1 MTAETQALDRTQSDA
16 LSKIMPDDA
25 RSHIVEAAYSIA
37 RLNAEHHRSAT
48 AHERTIDRA
57 TGILGQPWFIILLTL
72 LIGGWQIGNF
82 AAGRFGLAA
91 IDPPPFAG
99 LATAVSLGSLSIM
112 LLILATQRRENR
124 LTEKREQVTL
134 ELALLGEK
142 KTAKA
147 IELLEELRRDF
158 PLIHDRI
165 DEQAEALAKPADP
178 EHVIQAIVETRAE
191 AEGRGVAEEAVA
203 WPGLSA
209 GS

>member
-1 MTAETQALDRTQSDA
+1 MAKDTEAIDSAECDA
-16 LSKIMPDDA
+16 SSVIVHDEA
-25 RSHIVEAAYSIA
+25 HAHIVEAAYSIA
-37 RLNAEHHRSAT
+37 QLYSEHHRSAT

-57 TGILGQPWFIILLTL
+57 TGVLGQPWFIILLTL
-72 LIGGWQIGNF
+72 LIGGWQAGNF
-82 AAGRFGLAA
+82 AAAHFNLAA

-124 LTEKREQVTL
+124 LTEKREQITL

-142 KTAKA
+142 RTAKV

-158 PLIHDRI
+158 PLVHDRI

-178 EHVIQAIVETRAE
+178 EHVIKAIVETHAE
-191 AEGRGVAEEAVA
+191 AKAATASSVTPAKRA
-203 WPGLSA
+203 
-209 GS
+209 